1 VLEGVIQA
9 LSLDMTATD
18 LRRAIFV
25 EPVRDT
31 QLIEIR
37 VEDTDPVRGAQ
48 IANALVTV
56 FAQQNQALQAARYA
70 DVKDSLSMQ
79 LNELTQKISSDSSAL
94 QAVSDDIASKAER
107 DRLETILTQDR
118 QTYAYLLQT
127 YEQVRL
133 AEAQSTSNV
142 IQAEPATV
150 PERPIRP
157 RTLQN
162 TILAAMFGL
171 VFSVGVVL
179 LIETLDDSVKG
190 PADVTR
196 SCNLPV
202 LGVIS
207 RHNTDGGRPVTVAE
221 PRSPVSEAFRALR
234 TNIQFASVDRPMNT
248 ILVTSASPA
257 EGKTT
262 ITVNLALVMAQS
274 GRRVALIDG
283 DLRRPKLHRRLG
295 VPNRTGLSG
304 LFVQPLG
311 QMDGA
316 LQKTE
321 TTNLRVLTSG
331 DLPPNPA
338 ELLGSDKMHAILR
351 QVREEVDVILIDTPP
366 IMAVTDAAVLAP
378 KMDGVL
384 LVVKPGVTKQ
394 AALRSCAD
402 QLSRVGANLLGV
414 ILNDVEFGR
423 SRYGYNYYYKGYYYA
438 YQEYY
443 GDTNNKS
450 PRSGR
455 HKPQPQP
462 AKTAE

>member
-1 VLEGVIQA
+1 
-9 LSLDMTATD
+9 
-18 LRRAIFV
+18 
-25 EPVRDT
+25 
-31 QLIEIR
+31 
-37 VEDTDPVRGAQ
+37 
-48 IANALVTV
+48 
-56 FAQQNQALQAARYA
+56 
-70 DVKDSLSMQ
+70 
-79 LNELTQKISSDSSAL
+79 
-94 QAVSDDIASKAER
+94 
-107 DRLETILTQDR
+107 
-118 QTYAYLLQT
+118 
-127 YEQVRL
+127 
-133 AEAQSTSNV
+133 
-142 IQAEPATV
+142 
-150 PERPIRP
+150 
-157 RTLQN
+157 
-162 TILAAMFGL
+162 
-171 VFSVGVVL
+171 
-179 LIETLDDSVKG
+179 
-190 PADVTR
+190 
-196 SCNLPV
+196 
-202 LGVIS
+202 
-207 RHNTDGGRPVTVAE
+207 
-221 PRSPVSEAFRALR
+221 
-234 TNIQFASVDRPMNT
+234 
-248 ILVTSASPA
+248 
-257 EGKTT
+257 
-262 ITVNLALVMAQS
+262 
-274 GRRVALIDG
+274 
-283 DLRRPKLHRRLG
+283 
-295 VPNRTGLSG
+295 
-304 LFVQPLG
+304 
-311 QMDGA
+311 MDGA